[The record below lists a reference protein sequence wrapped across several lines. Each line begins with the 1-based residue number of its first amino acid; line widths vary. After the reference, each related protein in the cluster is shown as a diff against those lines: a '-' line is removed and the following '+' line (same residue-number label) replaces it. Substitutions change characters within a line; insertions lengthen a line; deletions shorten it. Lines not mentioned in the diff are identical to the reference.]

1 MTLICQII
9 YMYNHEYIKAVYRI
23 KIFQYIFQH
32 LVYDYI
38 SVGTFNSKSLMT
50 FLIIERTQLI
60 FARINCFFKLIIT
73 K

>member
-1 MTLICQII
+1 
-9 YMYNHEYIKAVYRI
+9 MYNPEYIKAVYRI
-23 KIFQYIFQH
+23 KIFQYNQH